1 MGCVQSTINQ
11 KGHSRTRKTCYQT
24 GYGTEKYDTSFAA
37 IRPNNKCISKENGK
51 ANGKAFSDYFTSTI
65 TQAMLQNPQRD
76 VTTIEVD
83 LKLSTLKPMHGKLM
97 ITVHD
102 FLRKEQGK
110 QIILSGWRAAGIT
123 EAIKKARSTGVVPSL
138 DPFA

>member
-1 MGCVQSTINQ
+1 MQPLDLTTNASV
-11 KGHSRTRKTCYQT
+11 KKM
-24 GYGTEKYDTSFAA
+24 EK
-37 IRPNNKCISKENGK
+37 R
-51 ANGKAFSDYFTSTI
+51 AFSDYFTSTI
-65 TQAMLQNPQRD
+65 TEAMLQNPQRD

-97 ITVHD
+97 LTVYD

-138 DPFA
+138 DPFASWNAKLYVL

>member
-1 MGCVQSTINQ
+1 LFLKTENSRRVAESRPVCV
-11 KGHSRTRKTCYQT
+11 GL
-24 GYGTEKYDTSFAA
+24 YGAEKYEYMTHLLQPLDLTTNASVMKMEK
-37 IRPNNKCISKENGK
+37 RG
-51 ANGKAFSDYFTSTI
+51 FSDHFTSTI
-65 TQAMLQNPQRD
+65 TEAMLQNPQRD

-97 ITVHD
+97 ITVYD
-102 FLRKEQGK
+102 FLRQEQGK
-110 QIILSGWRAAGIT
+110 QIILNGRRAAGIT